1 MKPVR
6 IAVLMKEPA
15 FGRAVARGLAES
27 GNGFLIEVA
36 ERELPEGL
44 PEILP
49 EILPEECEVLVTDCG
64 PEECLGGGTG
74 KKRHQQWRKSAA
86 SAGNL
91 AKRPAKRRGPAGQR
105 RSADGSHRISWRL
118 RRLRRDRNGGD
129 GRKDA
134 GWRIR

>member
-49 EILPEECEVLVTDCG
+49 EECEVLVTDCG
-64 PEECLGGGTG
+64 PEECLGG
-74 KKRHQQWRKSAA
+74 RYCF
-86 SAGNL
+86 
-91 AKRPAKRRGPAGQR
+91 PP
-105 RSADGSHRISWRL
+105 
-118 RRLRRDRNGGD
+118 
-129 GRKDA
+129 
-134 GWRIR
+134 